1 MQYPDILGLPWR
13 EAEVMLKNTGT
24 AYRSN
29 LTRPTR
35 DFFKTDEEL
44 LYVIRAK
51 SGEDGILEI
60 TLAGR
65 LANS

>member
-1 MQYPDILGLPWR
+1 
-13 EAEVMLKNTGT
+13 MLKNTGT